1 MSLFGAQVRLD
12 LLAMFMSLLRDRRRA
27 QSGTTLVELLVSV
40 TIVGLVLVLMVG
52 TLSTGLLNSVI
63 EKRNTATEAVIQYEL
78 GSIAASP
85 FNSSAP
91 SYSECFATESP
102 TAPAPAGYQQACPDD
117 SFALR
122 ADVTWS
128 PVSST
133 VQLWTVSV
141 TTWPSGDAVGTSV
154 STYKVNR

>member
-1 MSLFGAQVRLD
+1 MSLFGPQVRLE
-12 LLAMFMSLLRDRRRA
+12 LSAMLMSLFRDRRRA

-78 GSIAASP
+78 GSIAASH
-85 FNSSAP
+85 FSSSAL

-102 TAPAPAGYQQACPDD
+102 TSPAPAGYQQPCPDD